1 MLFHKPSQAQI
12 MYYNSMCI
20 LNFFFSPE
28 KNSGTPWQ
36 SANTQL
42 FSASTS
48 FAVTPSSIDTLSDI
62 IKPTETITI
71 GKMLLKI
78 QNVLTNSCA
87 A

>member
-1 MLFHKPSQAQI
+1 MLFHKPRQAQI
-12 MYYNSMCI
+12 MYYNRMC
-20 LNFFFSPE
+20 LHNFFFSPE
-28 KNSGTPWQ
+28 TNSGTPWQ

-62 IKPTETITI
+62 IKPTETFTL
-71 GKMLLKI
+71 GKILLKI
-78 QNVLTNSCA
+78 QNVLASSCA